1 MNGLFVPGW
10 GATPGLYA
18 AGLPEGWLALA
29 LPSFR
34 STGGDFGA
42 YRRWLADE
50 IARRPTPIALAGHSM
65 GGTLAL
71 LAAAEQPELVE
82 QVILLSPAGLPLA
95 KPMRSSV
102 LSFARQVLRG
112 CYPAAELRRMVT
124 SAVAAPRSALKLART
139 VHGLDL
145 APELERI
152 RASRVRCTIVACAS
166 DELTTSV
173 HCRTLAAAL
182 DADYREIEA
191 ADGHIWPVTQPGL
204 LARELGAATPTVQA
218 NRTSSLRV

>member
-10 GATPGLYA
+10 GATPGLYT
-18 AGLPEGWLALA
+18 AGLPAGWVALE

-34 STGGDFGA
+34 ATGGEFGF

-82 QVILLSPAGLPLA
+82 HAILLSPAGLPLT

-102 LSFARQVLRG
+102 RAFARQVLRG
-112 CYPAAELRRMVT
+112 CYPAGELGRMIIGAVT
-124 SAVAAPRSALKLART
+124 APRSALRLARS
-139 VHGLDL
+139 VHDLDL
-145 APELERI
+145 EPELERI
-152 RASRVRCTIVACAS
+152 RASGVRCTIVACS
-166 DELTTSV
+166 GDELTTSA

-182 DADYREIEA
+182 GAEYRQLDA
-191 ADGHIWPVTQPGL
+191 ADGHIWPVTQPHL
-204 LARELGAATPTVQA
+204 LARELAIRQTEPSPSPS
-218 NRTSSLRV
+218 N